1 MSTAQR
7 LKGIATIYSQVV
19 KSLLSAGV
27 KYNTSN
33 IKYIKRQPEVNT
45 RVARNNNLR

>member
-27 KYNTSN
+27 NTAPQTSN
-33 IKYIKRQPEVNT
+33 IKRQPEVNI
-45 RVARNNNLR
+45 RAARNNNLR